1 MDPLKLSEP
10 RCSCPF
16 GSGAG
21 FGGERLYFSKMQ
33 AKALGF
39 LFSLP
44 LFPFSQ
50 LALRILP
57 VKSK

>member
-21 FGGERLYFSKMQ
+21 FGGERLYFSKML
-33 AKALGF
+33 KPKLLDFCF
-39 LFSLP
+39 LFPYFHSLN
-44 LFPFSQ
+44 
-50 LALRILP
+50 
-57 VKSK
+57 